1 MEHPRCIFRFA
12 DVEVDE
18 RNFSVTKAGEVLPL
32 EPKVFKVLQFLLHH
46 PGRVVTKDELL
57 DAVWSDTSVS
67 ESSLTRSV
75 ATLRRLL
82 GDDIHEPRYIA
93 TVPTVGYRFLCDVQ
107 VSENG
112 HVTPSSADAIAE
124 PLVEPPEATPAQP
137 PAALTSK
144 IEQPPPKEN
153 PVKRRLYWVIGSI
166 AAAVVV
172 IAIFLLRSE
181 PAVPTVEGVSQITDD
196 GNPKVLSNLVSDGS
210 RIYFNELQ
218 DGTQVLA
225 QVATTG
231 GESGLITHNI
241 PGSHLGGFAS
251 DPPRLLLLDRGSL
264 SLGILPLPAG
274 EPRKLLGL
282 RAFDAAFFPDGRIVF
297 TSQTT
302 LYLAGKDGS
311 NPRKLF
317 DFPGLLFN
325 PVVSPDGKKIR
336 LTVWDGRLKREIW
349 EVNSD
354 GSGAHPLLKDWQN
367 RFDSCCGR
375 WTADGKHFVFQSR
388 REGRT
393 DLWLL
398 PEWRRWFGDNP
409 SPVRLTNGP
418 LSYELP
424 FPSADGKHIYVIGRK
439 QRGELVRYDRKSQ
452 QFVPFLSGISATDA
466 SVSNDGRWVAYQSYP
481 DHSLWRSRIDGSD
494 RLQLTYPPT
503 YVYYPRISPNG
514 TKAAYGSM
522 DANDHANG
530 SVISNG
536 YVVSIDGGM
545 PRKIVDNATNGLN
558 WSPDGNSVVAN
569 VGATVR
575 ELNVQTTDLRTGKIT
590 LIPDSTWKGGVWWPS
605 QNTLV
610 APDCVHGCG
619 EFVTFDFTTQKWSHL
634 VTTRMDNWWPSP
646 DGEYLYYT
654 TGNVDPKVMRIRFSD
669 RTVEEITSLNN
680 FRRIEDEVLGSWL
693 GVTPDGDPLL
703 TRDIGT
709 DEIYDISLRWH

>member
-1 MEHPRCIFRFA
+1 MEHRNCIFRFA

-18 RNFSVTKAGEVLPL
+18 SNFSVTKAGEVLPL
-32 EPKVFKVLQFLLHH
+32 EPKVFKVLQFLVHH
-46 PGRVVTKDELL
+46 PDRVVTKDELL

-82 GDDIHEPRYIA
+82 GEDIHEPRFIA

-107 VSENG
+107 ISENSR
-112 HVTPSSADAIAE
+112 VSATASDPAPGSPAG
-124 PLVEPPEATPAQP
+124 PPHAPPAQTPVGRPSEIP
-137 PAALTSK
+137 PSEK
-144 IEQPPPKEN
+144 KPGR
-153 PVKRRLYWVIGSI
+153 RRLYWVIGGV
-166 AAAVVV
+166 AAVVAIV
-172 IAIFLLRSE
+172 IAFLLRSE
-181 PAVPTVEGVSQITDD
+181 PAAPIVEGVSQITDD
-196 GNPKVLSNLVSDGS
+196 GNPKSITGLTSDGS
-210 RIYFNELQ
+210 RVYFNEIQ
-218 DGTQVLA
+218 QGTQVLA

-231 GESGLITHNI
+231 GETGLIAQNI
-241 PGSHLGGFAS
+241 SGSDLEAFAS
-251 DPPRLLLLDRGSL
+251 DPSRLMVNSSDLW
-264 SLGILPLPAG
+264 ILPLPAG
-274 EPRKLLGL
+274 EPRRLPVHFSGSSSLS
-282 RAFDAAFFPDGRIVF
+282 PDGRIAF
-297 TSQTT
+297 TNQTT

-311 NPRKLF
+311 NPRKVF

-354 GSGAHPLLKDWQN
+354 GSGAHPLLEDWQN

-375 WTADGKHFVFQSR
+375 WTADGKRFVFQSR

-398 PEWRRWFGDNP
+398 PEGRRWSGGNP

-424 FPSADGKHIYVIGRK
+424 FPNADGKHIYVIGRK
-439 QRGELVRYDRKSQ
+439 QRGELVRYDRTSQ

-466 SVSNDGRWVAYQSYP
+466 SVSIDGRWVAYQSYP

-494 RLQLTYPPT
+494 RLQLTYSPT
-503 YVYYPRISPNG
+503 YVYYPRISPDG
-514 TKAAYGSM
+514 TKVAYGSV
-522 DANDHANG
+522 DENDHANG

-536 YVVSIDGGM
+536 YVISIDGGM
-545 PRKIVDNATNGLN
+545 PTKTVNNAINGVS

-569 VGATVR
+569 VGATVGV
-575 ELNVQTTDLRTGKIT
+575 LNIQTTDLRTGKIT
-590 LIPDSTWKGGVWWPS
+590 LIPDSTWLGGVWWPS

-610 APDCVHGCG
+610 APDCLHGG
-619 EFVTFDFTTQKWSHL
+619 SDFVTFDFTTQKWSHL

-669 RTVEEITSLNN
+669 HKVEEITSLKNV
-680 FRRIEDEVLGSWL
+680 RRIEDEITQSWL

-709 DEIYDISLRWH
+709 DEIYDISLRWP